1 MITPGRFAQYSL
13 SDSWLRILQAIALGS
28 AILYFGRALLIP
40 LSFAL
45 LISFI
50 LYPICSFLEKKGIRR
65 LGATLIAIFLLLLV
79 GSGIVVLLIQQF
91 VSFLKEWPVISVKLE
106 EALAQ
111 LSRFISDY
119 YTISKQQQQD
129 LLKNLANQSSG
140 SLLHLLRQTISAYSV
155 SMVLLILVPVFAA
168 LILYYRSLLLNVL
181 YRLFPGERKESIRR
195 ILHLSVTTYYN
206 FIKGMIIVYA
216 IVGLLNTIGLLI
228 LGVPH
233 AVFFGFMAAV
243 LTFIPYVG
251 IIIGSLLPIAMTW
264 ITYNSVWYA
273 LGVVGIFAIV
283 QYLEANI
290 IFPLAV
296 SNRLRINALVTLIA
310 IVAGGILW
318 GVAGMIL
325 FVPFLAILKLI
336 ADHHP
341 KMKVWSVLIGSDK

>member
-1 MITPGRFAQYSL
+1 M
-13 SDSWLRILQAIALGS
+13 
-28 AILYFGRALLIP
+28 
-40 LSFAL
+40 
-45 LISFI
+45 
-50 LYPICSFLEKKGIRR
+50 
-65 LGATLIAIFLLLLV
+65 
-79 GSGIVVLLIQQF
+79 
-91 VSFLKEWPVISVKLE
+91 SFLKEWPVISVKLE